1 MNSTDRDLVDFL
13 NAEVRDYLASKSED
27 LDHLGIY
34 TLPVFW
40 CEDERGYF
48 EKFSTIPRIDYQRL
62 KHLERRQ
69 RTFQFAVSAYFGV
82 IVLILLFLLRK

>member
-1 MNSTDRDLVDFL
+1 MNPTDCNLVEWL

-48 EKFSTIPRIDYQRL
+48 EHFSTLPRIDYQRL
-62 KHLERRQ
+62 KRLERRQ
-69 RTFQFAVSAYFGV
+69 RMFQFAVSVYFVALAIIICVTGK
-82 IVLILLFLLRK
+82 I